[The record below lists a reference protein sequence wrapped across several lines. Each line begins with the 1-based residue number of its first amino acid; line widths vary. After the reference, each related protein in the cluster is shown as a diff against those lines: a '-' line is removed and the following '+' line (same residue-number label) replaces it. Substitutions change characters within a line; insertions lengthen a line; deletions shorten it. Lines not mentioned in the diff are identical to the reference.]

1 MSFPLKSKTQ
11 TKQLH
16 LIAAS
21 QKHLDKTL
29 IIAELTKKINP
40 VNTVLAVSLCNSLGQ
55 RWRRAQKL
63 RQLWLRTRSASY
75 WSAAWCRE
83 YPQTYGRAVRLKLLM
98 STESRGFGPLS
109 QQARLE
115 STVLS
120 RGTRKPFSLYTLS
133 LAP

>member
-16 LIAAS
+16 LIAAL

-55 RWRRAQKL
+55 RWKRAQEKL
-63 RQLWLRTRSASY
+63 RELWLRTPSASS
-75 WSAAWCRE
+75 WRAAWCRE

-98 STESRGFGPLS
+98 STESRRFGPLS
-109 QQARLE
+109 QQARQE
-115 STVLS
+115 STVL
-120 RGTRKPFSLYTLS
+120 RGMRKPFSLYSLS